1 MSLYCEL
8 RINGERI
15 GAVRAVRVDGQDG
28 TYPEDVNA
36 YDATV
41 VDECRTTLWR
51 GRLWHRYGD
60 GAWALVAAAT
70 NAMRAE
76 VGDR

>member
-8 RINGERI
+8 QVNGERI
-15 GAVRAVRVDGQDG
+15 GAVRAVRVAGQDG
-28 TYPEDVNA
+28 TYPDDVNA

-41 VDECRTTLWR
+41 VDEDHTTLWR
-51 GRLWHRYGD
+51 GRVWHRYGD
-60 GAWALVAAAT
+60 GAWGLVTAAT

-76 VGDR
+76 ASSR